1 MKYILNFNLF
11 LNYFNLIIFNFILII
26 SPSFSSLFCP
36 YTAYPSSDTDFGI

>member
-26 SPSFSSLFCP
+26 SPSFCSLFCP